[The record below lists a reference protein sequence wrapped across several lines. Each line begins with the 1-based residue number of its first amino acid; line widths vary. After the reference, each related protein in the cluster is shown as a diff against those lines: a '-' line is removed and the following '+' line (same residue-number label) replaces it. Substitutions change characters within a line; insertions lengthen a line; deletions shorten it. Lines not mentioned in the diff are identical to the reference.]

1 MDITQSP
8 TERIYCVQ
16 IKINLRFKWV
26 KRTSVQEDKQFD
38 TNEIEL
44 SYESELLHNG
54 LQYEHLHV
62 YFPVQVP
69 ILTL

>member
-16 IKINLRFKWV
+16 IKINLCFKWV
-26 KRTSVQEDKQFD
+26 KRTSVQEDKKFD

-54 LQYEHLHV
+54 LQ
-62 YFPVQVP
+62 
-69 ILTL
+69 